1 MKKIGL
7 LVILSF
13 LLSPINAQN
22 LFEDALTAA
31 SYAYSH
37 SKKAYGANNVFH
49 TQEYADKA
57 VDAFAKVETLA
68 GDCGCKKANET
79 AFQAKTDM
87 ESSLE
92 QDTYERS
99 RYFAK
104 RAKDLGSELLKQLTV
119 CQADAKKGIIS
130 DVASAQGSEIAEA
143 VEEVS
148 AKQQELEEKK
158 RQLELQ
164 QQQLEQ
170 QIAAQEKA
178 QKELEVKRA
187 QELQKQ
193 AAIKS
198 KAEQALK
205 NLENAIQELSVV
217 LNEEASFD
225 YADDYLRSESEL
237 QNESLDDTKNFYVN
251 RAKELTKTA
260 MQQFASYSD
269 ND

>member
-7 LVILSF
+7 LIISSCF
-13 LLSPINAQN
+13 LSPIYSQN
-22 LFEDALTAA
+22 LYEDALTAA

-57 VDAFAKVETLA
+57 VDAFAKVENLA

-79 AFQAKTDM
+79 AYQAKTDM

-104 RAKDLGSELLKQLTV
+104 RAKELGSELLKELTL
-119 CQADAKKGIIS
+119 CQANAKNGI
-130 DVASAQGSEIAEA
+130 VEGLGSTQDSNIADT

-158 RQLELQ
+158 RQLEIQ
-164 QQQLEQ
+164 QKQLEQ
-170 QIAAQEKA
+170 QIAAQQKA
-178 QKELEVKRA
+178 QKELEAKRA
-187 QELQKQ
+187 QELLKQ
-193 AAIKS
+193 SAIKS

-205 NLENAIQELSVV
+205 KLENAILELSIA
-217 LNEEASFD
+217 LNDEASFS
-225 YADDYLRSESEL
+225 YEDDYLRSESEL